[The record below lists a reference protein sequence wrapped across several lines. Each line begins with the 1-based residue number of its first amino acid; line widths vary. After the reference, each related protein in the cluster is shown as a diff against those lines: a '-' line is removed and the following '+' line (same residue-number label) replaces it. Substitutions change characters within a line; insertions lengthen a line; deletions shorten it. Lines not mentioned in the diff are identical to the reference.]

1 MSKRKKLSNSGNAVT
16 GLIFIIIG
24 TILLLKFSGI
34 YFPRWIFRW
43 EMVLII
49 IGIVIGVKS
58 RFQNTAWFVLTIIGS
73 VSLLDN
79 IFPMFYNTKVT
90 WGVIFVLIGLYIVLK
105 PQFNSAIGYDT
116 VNKDDADDY
125 TDINATKETYT
136 DTYTDPLTEANDFSN
151 TQAFSNTQTNTN
163 TMESER
169 INVSA
174 VFGGINRK
182 IYSKNFLG
190 GKVTAALGGAEIDLS
205 QADINGPVILELN
218 AIMGGVDLKIPAH
231 WNVKSEMTA
240 VFGGVEDKRHINPNQ
255 IQPNKTLIIRGV
267 ALFGGVDIKSYSY

>member
-1 MSKRKKLSNSGNAVT
+1 MSKRNKLSNSGNAVT

-24 TILLLKFSGI
+24 TILLLRFSGI

-43 EMVLII
+43 EMILIT
-49 IGIVIGVKS
+49 IGIIIGVKS
-58 RFQNTAWFVLTIIGS
+58 RFQNTAWFVLTAIGS

-105 PQFNSAIGYDT
+105 PQFNNAIGYDST
-116 VNKDDADDY
+116 KNDIEDDY
-125 TDINATKETYT
+125 TDMHTHK
-136 DTYTDPLTEANDFSN
+136 DTYNDSYIDPLEEANDFSN
-151 TQAFSNTQTNTN
+151 TQQFSNTQTNTN

-169 INVSA
+169 VNVSA

-190 GKVTAALGGAEIDLS
+190 GKVTAALGGAEIDLV
-205 QADINGPVILELN
+205 QADINGPVVLELN

-240 VFGGVEDKRHINPNQ
+240 VFGGVEDKRNINPNQ
-255 IQPNKTLIIRGV
+255 IQPGKTLIIRGV